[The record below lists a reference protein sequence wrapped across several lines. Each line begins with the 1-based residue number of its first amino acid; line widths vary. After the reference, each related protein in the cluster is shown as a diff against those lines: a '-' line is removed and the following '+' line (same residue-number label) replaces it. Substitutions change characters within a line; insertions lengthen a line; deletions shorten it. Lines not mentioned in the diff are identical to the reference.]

1 MEDTNFLGRN
11 GFIWFAGVV
20 EDRNDPMKSGRV
32 RVRCVGIHT
41 ANKDQL
47 PITDLP
53 WAQVIMPTTSPGV
66 SGLGASPSFLV
77 EGAWV
82 FGYFRDGK
90 SCQEPVVIGS
100 MPGHPDEYA
109 TAANGFNDPNG
120 IYPKHKNEPDANR
133 LAVNNTELPHGALT
147 LRKAV
152 RKTNIPTADFNA
164 TKAADESEITAS
176 DGDQWSQPIIPYGAV
191 YPYNHVYESESG
203 HIFEIDDTLD
213 NERLYTA
220 HKTGTSQEISP
231 DGTKTEI
238 IKGDHYNITI
248 GKSQAAIEGN
258 SDLSINGRHK
268 IYINKAGSMNNHYDI
283 QIGPNANINI
293 QVDKGNINLVTV
305 DGNINVNSGGD
316 YNLKVAGNY
325 TSKILGNKKETIE
338 GSKTSNTTST
348 VIHRGSTIDLNP

>member
-47 PITDLP
+47 PIADLP

-325 TSKILGNKKETIE
+325 TSKILGNKTETIE

>member
-47 PITDLP
+47 PIADLP

-325 TSKILGNKKETIE
+325 TSKILGNKVETIE

>member
-120 IYPKHKNEPDANR
+120 IYPKHKNEPDVNR

-325 TSKILGNKKETIE
+325 TSKILGNKTETIE

>member
-20 EDRNDPMKSGRV
+20 EDRNDPMKAGRV

-47 PITDLP
+47 PIADLP

-325 TSKILGNKKETIE
+325 TSKILGNKTETIE